1 MSFNYLRA
9 LNDYILF
16 YTQKSLYLE
25 YLLSKQKR
33 NDYIIAILKNT
44 EILDETHQCEQVHSI
59 LLIISNDEKNLI
71 MKEDYQKVVGI
82 FEDENSMFVRL
93 KQVIVDVEHR
103 FSQDIGGMFNISNR
117 KERTLQDVRDELPL
131 FMWRQA
137 FKGKYKNLISISNS

>member
-1 MSFNYLRA
+1 
-9 LNDYILF
+9 
-16 YTQKSLYLE
+16 
-25 YLLSKQKR
+25 
-33 NDYIIAILKNT
+33 
-44 EILDETHQCEQVHSI
+44 
-59 LLIISNDEKNLI
+59 